1 VSVRPRYA
9 SVVLDVDSTLCGVEG
24 VDWLA
29 QLRGEEIART
39 SARLTDRAMNGEI
52 VIEAVYGERMALIR
66 PTRAEMRS
74 LAEVYRETLAPG
86 AAPAIAKLRRA
97 GVRLVLVSGGFRP
110 AIAPVAKELG
120 FEDTDLFAVDVYW
133 KESGEYAGFET
144 SSPLTTQ
151 NGKLQIVLKIGL
163 ERPTLGVGDGSTD
176 LGMRPG
182 VDEFAAFTGFARREV
197 IVRDADLEIAS
208 YDELVR
214 YVLDSDQNTTTPH
227 TNFHE

>member
-1 VSVRPRYA
+1 VSARPRFA

-29 QLRGEEIART
+29 RLRGDEIARA

-52 VIEAVYGERMALIR
+52 AIEAVYGQRMALIR

-74 LAEVYRETLAPG
+74 LSDVYRETLAPG

-110 AIAPVAKELG
+110 AIAPVAKKLG

-133 KESGEYAGFET
+133 KESGEYAGFE
-144 SSPLTTQ
+144 SASPLTTQ
-151 NGKLQIVLKIGL
+151 DGKLQVVRKAGL
-163 ERPTLGVGDGSTD
+163 ERPILAVGDGSTD

-182 VDEFAAFTGFARREV
+182 VDEFAAFTGFARRAA
-197 IVRDADLEIAS
+197 IVRDADLEITT

-214 YVLDSDQNTTTPH
+214 YVLDSHQKATVPD
-227 TNFHE
+227 TNFHK

>member
-1 VSVRPRYA
+1 MTDSGTPVYRTVI
-9 SVVLDVDSTLCGVEG
+9 LDVDSTLCGVEG

-97 GVRLVLVSGGFRP
+97 GVRLVLVSG
-110 AIAPVAKELG
+110 
-120 FEDTDLFAVDVYW
+120 
-133 KESGEYAGFET
+133 
-144 SSPLTTQ
+144 
-151 NGKLQIVLKIGL
+151 
-163 ERPTLGVGDGSTD
+163 
-176 LGMRPG
+176 
-182 VDEFAAFTGFARREV
+182 
-197 IVRDADLEIAS
+197 
-208 YDELVR
+208 
-214 YVLDSDQNTTTPH
+214 
-227 TNFHE
+227 